1 LVTLDEEWFPYI
13 ADYRDALA
21 HRIPL
26 YVPQRVRTE
35 DLDQYNDLTRRM
47 NEAIESGQ
55 WEEHGVLFY
64 EQNSLVVY
72 QPLMTHSTT
81 ETRGSFFFH
90 SQMLCDFATVEELAG
105 NNPPEAIF
113 VLRSWFLPWSD

>member
-1 LVTLDEEWFPYI
+1 MDNLAWVWVHERGLTKKISRNQVGLRAKSEQVRGTFSPEFRAYLVTLDEEWFPYI
-13 ADYRDALA
+13 TDYRDALA

-55 WEEHGVLFY
+55 WEEHGVLF
-64 EQNSLVVY
+64 LR
-72 QPLMTHSTT
+72 TK
-81 ETRGSFFFH
+81 
-90 SQMLCDFATVEELAG
+90 FACCVSA
-105 NNPPEAIF
+105 
-113 VLRSWFLPWSD
+113 V